1 MIDFIQSLHTKNKIN
16 NPIDVEITESIKNP
30 DFPLQTTLSQICVI
44 INRTTEPTNNNSHH
58 ELIWYN
64 SNKVWEVDCC
74 SNGSGPYLF
83 LTSDHAQI
91 TLPTT
96 ALVMSPS

>member
-16 NPIDVEITESIKNP
+16 SPIDVEITESIKNP

-44 INRTTEPTNNNSHH
+44 INKIIEPMNNNSHH

-64 SNKVWEVDCC
+64 SHN
-74 SNGSGPYLF
+74 
-83 LTSDHAQI
+83 A
-91 TLPTT
+91 
-96 ALVMSPS
+96 